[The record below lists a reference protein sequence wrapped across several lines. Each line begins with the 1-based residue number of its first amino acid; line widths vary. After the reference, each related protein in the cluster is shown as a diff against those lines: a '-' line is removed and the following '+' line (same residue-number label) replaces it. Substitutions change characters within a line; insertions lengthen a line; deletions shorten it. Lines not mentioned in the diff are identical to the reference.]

1 MDGQSVMNSESW
13 FMSDDRPTRKELAPP
28 SCHARNHAISGG
40 YQGVLLLPLPLPLL
54 LLLHGIPVCR
64 AGE

>member
-1 MDGQSVMNSESW
+1 MTDQELVSTAFW
-13 FMSDDRPTRKELAPP
+13 PRKR
-28 SCHARNHAISGG
+28 ARNHAISGG